1 MRHRVAGRKLGRT
14 KEHRLALRRNL
25 VASLIEHE
33 TISTTIQK
41 AKEVKALAEKVINL
55 AKKGT
60 LQSRRQAIALIGTNR
75 RIVAQEEHEAVDKG
89 TVVGKLFS
97 DIGPR
102 YLDRPGGYT
111 RIIRMPLHRLGDNGE
126 LALLQLVGKEDSRK
140 KAKGRKKASKTIKTA
155 AASKKTS
162 DQTEDKP
169 ADSGE
174 ASKES
179 SDKS

>member
-1 MRHRVAGRKLGRT
+1 M
-14 KEHRLALRRNL
+14 RRNL

-55 AKKGT
+55 AKKGS
-60 LQSRRQAIALIGTNR
+60 LQSRRAAISLIGTNR
-75 RIVAQEEHEAVDKG
+75 RIVALEEGERVDKG

-126 LALLQLVGKEDSRK
+126 LALLQLVGKDDRRK
-140 KAKGRKKASKTIKTA
+140 KVKGRKKGGKAKAAGAKKQAEA
-155 AASKKTS
+155 AA
-162 DQTEDKP
+162 EKP
-169 ADSGE
+169 AETGSE
-174 ASKES
+174 KSA
-179 SDKS
+179 DKS

>member
-1 MRHRVAGRKLGRT
+1 M
-14 KEHRLALRRNL
+14 

-55 AKKGT
+55 AKNGS
-60 LQSRRQAIALIGTNR
+60 LQNRRHAISLMGTNR
-75 RIVAQEEHEAVDKG
+75 RIVAIEDGEPVNKG

-111 RIIRMPLHRLGDNGE
+111 RIIRMSLHRLGDNGE
-126 LALLQLVGKEDSRK
+126 LALLQLVGKDDRRK
-140 KAKGRKKASKTIKTA
+140 KVKGRKKSGKAKAAGASA
-155 AASKKTS
+155 KKQS
-162 DQTEDKP
+162 EQSPEKP
-169 ADSGE
+169 AE
-174 ASKES
+174 AGPAENTAE
-179 SDKS
+179 KS

>member
-1 MRHRVAGRKLGRT
+1 M
-14 KEHRLALRRNL
+14 

-55 AKKGT
+55 AKNGS
-60 LQSRRQAIALIGTNR
+60 LQNRRHAISLMGTNR
-75 RIVAQEEHEAVDKG
+75 RIVAIEDGEPVSKG

-111 RIIRMPLHRLGDNGE
+111 RIIRMSLHRLGDNGE
-126 LALLQLVGKEDSRK
+126 LALLQLVGKDDRRK
-140 KAKGRKKASKTIKTA
+140 KVKGRKKSGKAKAAGASA
-155 AASKKTS
+155 KKQS
-162 DQTEDKP
+162 EQAPVKP
-169 ADSGE
+169 AE
-174 ASKES
+174 AGPAENTAEK
-179 SDKS
+179 KS

>member
-1 MRHRVAGRKLGRT
+1 M
-14 KEHRLALRRNL
+14 

-55 AKKGT
+55 AKKGS
-60 LQSRRQAIALIGTNR
+60 LQNRRQAISLMGTNR
-75 RIVAQEEHEAVDKG
+75 RIVAIEDGEPVSKG

-126 LALLQLVGKEDSRK
+126 LALLQLVGKDDRRK
-140 KAKGRKKASKTIKTA
+140 KVKGRKKSSGKAKAAGASAKKQPEQASEKSTGKPVEAVAPEKT
-155 AASKKTS
+155 
-162 DQTEDKP
+162 TE
-169 ADSGE
+169 
-174 ASKES
+174 
-179 SDKS
+179 KS